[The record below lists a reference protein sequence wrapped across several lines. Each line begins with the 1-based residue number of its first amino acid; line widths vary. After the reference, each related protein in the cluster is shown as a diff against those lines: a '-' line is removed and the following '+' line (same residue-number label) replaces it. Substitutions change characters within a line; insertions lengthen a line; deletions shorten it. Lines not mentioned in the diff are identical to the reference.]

1 MNTSRYWM
9 VLVAGIFLIALIV
22 PVSSSYTIQIHPASR
37 PEGLSSYSTLTQ
49 LSSLQNQDLQSM
61 LPQRVNFTELN
72 LPTQTSGSI
81 GSVRAYTDVISG
93 DPVVSFHDFV
103 SVNGQ
108 IFTFSYS
115 SHWES
120 GPIR

>member
-9 VLVAGIFLIALIV
+9 VLVSVVLLMALIV
-22 PVSSSYTIQIHPASR
+22 PVSSSYTIQIHPVSR
-37 PEGLSSYSTLTQ
+37 PDGLTSYSTLSQ
-49 LSSLQNQDLQSM
+49 IRSLQNHDLQSV
-61 LPQRVNFTELN
+61 LPERVNISQQN
-72 LPTQTSGSI
+72 LPVQTSGSI

-93 DPVVSFHDFV
+93 DPVVRFHDFV

-120 GPIR
+120 GPVR